1 MKIFVLLYNDIII
14 KYCYLKVYLSYWIYD
29 FKFVFVLLS

>member
-14 KYCYLKVYLSYWIYD
+14 KYCYLKVYLSYCIYD

>member
-14 KYCYLKVYLSYWIYD
+14 KYCYLNVYLFYCIYD